1 MLYVVSCLSKSKS
14 LQAPRGMH
22 DILPEEQ
29 RYWHYIFKKAE
40 RIIEDYGF
48 EKIDTPIVEY
58 TDLFLR
64 GVGEGTDIVQKEM
77 YSFKTRGGD
86 DLSLRPEGTAGIVRA
101 YIENGMQV
109 WPHPVK
115 LYYGGPMFRHDQPQA
130 GRYRQHWQIGVE
142 TLGDASEIVDAE
154 LIFMA
159 YKILESLGLKNY
171 NVHLNS
177 LGDAASRAVYARALK
192 DYYRTRLKKVC
203 GQCKNRFKKNI
214 LRMLD
219 CKEEVCRET
228 SKSVPPILDFLGEEA
243 KRHFKRLIEIL
254 DESKVPY
261 ILNQF
266 LVRGQDYYTHT
277 IFELM
282 PEEKVEKQPTPVA
295 PVDESVSILSILP
308 PNTGLALG
316 GGGRYDRLIDMFGGP
331 KTPAAG
337 FALGLD
343 RIVLA
348 LKQNDI
354 NVPEVG
360 VRPKVFLAQ
369 LGDAAKKK
377 SLVLFENL
385 RKSGI
390 EVKSSLGRD
399 SIKSQL
405 RIAHRLGVKFTLI
418 FGQKEALDGTII
430 IREMDTGIQETILLD
445 KIVDAM
451 KKRLKK

>member
-1 MLYVVSCLSKSKS
+1 MNKAKL
-14 LQAPRGMH
+14 LQVPKGMR

-29 RYWHYIFKKAE
+29 KYWHYIFKKAE
-40 RIIEDYGF
+40 NILLDYGF
-48 EKIDTPIVEY
+48 SKIDTPIVEY
-58 TDLFLR
+58 TDLFNR
-64 GVGEGTDIVQKEM
+64 GVGEETDIVQKEM
-77 YSFKTRGGD
+77 YSFKTKGGD

-115 LYYGGPMFRHDQPQA
+115 LYYFGPMFRHDQPQA
-130 GRYRQHWQIGVE
+130 GRYRQHWQIGAE
-142 TLGDASEIVDAE
+142 TIGDASEIVDAE
-154 LIFMA
+154 LIFIT
-159 YKILESLGLKNY
+159 YKIIESLGLKNY

-177 LGDAASRAVYARALK
+177 LGDASSRAVYARTLK
-192 DYYRTRLKKVC
+192 DYYKSRIKKVC
-203 GQCKNRFKKNI
+203 GQCRNRFKKNI

-219 CKEEVCRET
+219 CKEEICRET
-228 SKSVPPILDFLGEEA
+228 AKGIPPIFDFLGDDA

-254 DESKVPY
+254 DESKIPY
-261 ILNQF
+261 FLNQY
-266 LVRGQDYYTHT
+266 LIRGQDYYTHT

-282 PEEKVEKQPTPVA
+282 PEEAVAKEEKKEKTEDSEKQ
-295 PVDESVSILSILP
+295 EFVSSPIA
-308 PNTGLALG
+308 GLALG

-337 FALGLD
+337 FALGVE
-343 RIVLA
+343 RIVMA

-354 NVPEVG
+354 NVPEIG
-360 VRPKVFLAQ
+360 PKPKVFLVQ

-377 SLVLFENL
+377 SLILFENL

-405 RIAHRLGVKFTLI
+405 RIAHRLGVEYTLI

-430 IREMDTGIQETILLD
+430 IREMDTGIQETILLGKVID
-445 KIVDAM
+445 EM
-451 KKRLKK
+451 KKQLKR